1 MSQNNNSSQ
10 TQQSTDG
17 DGPYLSEIIV
27 DFLEYL
33 EIEQNRS
40 QHTIRNYH
48 LYLNRLVEFWGD
60 EPIIKLKAEV
70 IRKYRLW
77 LNRLKGKDGE
87 TLGVATINYHL
98 IALRHLLK
106 YCAKVDIEALPPAKI
121 ELANSVRKEVTFLNQ
136 EELERLFAQPDISEV
151 GGLRD
156 KAILELLYSTGL
168 RVSELTKLN
177 KEHVNL
183 RLQEFT
189 VRGKRQKDR
198 PVFIT
203 ESAKE
208 ILEEYLAKR
217 TDNSA
222 PLFIRL
228 AGTKRIDTSG
238 DLLRLTPRSIQRI
251 IQKYALAA
259 GVTKHVSPH
268 TLRHS
273 FATNLLMNG
282 ADLRSVQ
289 SLLGHSNIA
298 TTQVYTHIT
307 DPHLKAVH
315 QKFHSGNQS
324 KELTETHT
332 SSDNPESHLPP
343 TDES

>member
-1 MSQNNNSSQ
+1 MSQNKSEI
-10 TQQSTDG
+10 
-17 DGPYLSEIIV
+17 YLSELIV

-33 EIEQNRS
+33 EIEQNRA

-60 EPIIKLKAEV
+60 EPISKLNAETV
-70 IRKYRLW
+70 RKYRLW
-77 LNRLKGKDGE
+77 LNRLKGRDGE
-87 TLGVATINYHL
+87 DLGVATRNYHL
-98 IALRHLLK
+98 IALRHMLK
-106 YCAKVDIEALPPAKI
+106 YCAKVDIEALAPEKI
-121 ELANSVRKEVTFLNQ
+121 ELAHSTRKEVTFLNQ
-136 EELERLFAQPDISEV
+136 DELNRLFDQPKTSDLA
-151 GGLRD
+151 GLRD
-156 KAILELLYSTGL
+156 LAILELLYSTGL

-177 KEHVNL
+177 KEHLNL
-183 RLQEFT
+183 ELGEFT

-203 ESAKE
+203 DSARN
-208 ILEEYLAKR
+208 ILEQYLAKR
-217 TDNSA
+217 TDNSP
-222 PLFIRL
+222 PLFIRVGGSKK
-228 AGTKRIDTSG
+228 ADTSG

-251 IQKYALAA
+251 IQKYALLA
-259 GVTKHVSPH
+259 GITKHVSPH

-307 DPHLKAVH
+307 DPHLKSVH
-315 QKFHSGNQS
+315 QKYHSGNQ
-324 KELTETHT
+324 KTKQQT
-332 SSDNPESHLPP
+332 
-343 TDES
+343 

>member
-1 MSQNNNSSQ
+1 MSQNNNS
-10 TQQSTDG
+10 
-17 DGPYLSEIIV
+17 PYLSELIV

-60 EPIIKLKAEV
+60 EPINKLTADTV
-70 IRKYRLW
+70 RKYRLW
-77 LNRLKGKDGE
+77 LNRLE
-87 TLGVATINYHL
+87 TPEGGNLSVATRNYHL

-106 YCAKVDIEALPPAKI
+106 YCAKVDIEAIAPAKI
-121 ELANSVRKEVTFLNQ
+121 ELASATRKEVTFLTQ
-136 EELERLFAQPDISEV
+136 EELSRLFSQPDRSEL

-156 KAILELLYSTGL
+156 LAILELLYSTGL

-183 RLQEFT
+183 KLGEFT

-203 ESAKE
+203 DEAKRT
-208 ILEEYLAKR
+208 LEEYLEKR
-217 TDNSA
+217 VDNSP

-228 AGTKRIDTSG
+228 GGSKRVDTSG
-238 DLLRLTPRSIQRI
+238 DLMRLTPRSIQRI

-259 GVTKHVSPH
+259 GITKHVSPH

-307 DPHLKAVH
+307 DPHLKSVH
-315 QKFHSGNQS
+315 KKFHSGNQP
-324 KELTETHT
+324 KK
-332 SSDNPESHLPP
+332 
-343 TDES
+343 DEDL

>member
-1 MSQNNNSSQ
+1 MSQNKTGSS
-10 TQQSTDG
+10 
-17 DGPYLSEIIV
+17 PYLSELIV

-60 EPIIKLKAEV
+60 EPINTLTADTV
-70 IRKYRLW
+70 RKYRLW
-77 LNRLKGKDGE
+77 LNRLEGKDGE
-87 TLGVATINYHL
+87 NLGVATRNYHL
-98 IALRHLLK
+98 IALRHMLK
-106 YCAKVDIEALPPAKI
+106 YCAKVDIEAIPPAKI
-121 ELANSVRKEVTFLNQ
+121 ELASSVRKEVTFLNQ
-136 EELERLFAQPDISEV
+136 EELKRLFEQPDTNEL

-156 KAILELLYSTGL
+156 LAILELLYSTGL
-168 RVSELTKLN
+168 RVSELTRLN
-177 KEHVNL
+177 TDHVNL
-183 RLQEFT
+183 ELGEFT

-203 ESAKE
+203 DEAKKT
-208 ILEEYLAKR
+208 IQAYLEKR
-217 TDNSA
+217 TDNNP

-228 AGTKRIDTSG
+228 GGTKKVDTSG

-259 GVTKHVSPH
+259 GITKHVSPH

-307 DPHLKAVH
+307 DPHLKSVH
-315 QKFHSGNQS
+315 KKFHSGNQHA
-324 KELTETHT
+324 EIENQEPLEPH
-332 SSDNPESHLPP
+332 DPESKPA
-343 TDES
+343 SNN

>member
-1 MSQNNNSSQ
+1 MSQNNKSAHKS
-10 TQQSTDG
+10 
-17 DGPYLSEIIV
+17 PYLSELIV

-60 EPIIKLKAEV
+60 EPIDKLTADT
-70 IRKYRLW
+70 IRKWRLW
-77 LNRLKGKDGE
+77 LNRLETSDGSN
-87 TLGVATINYHL
+87 LSVATRNYHL
-98 IALRHLLK
+98 VALRHMLK
-106 YCAKVDIEALPPAKI
+106 YCAKVDIEALAPEKI
-121 ELANSVRKEVTFLNQ
+121 ELASSVRKEVTFLNQ

-156 KAILELLYSTGL
+156 RAILELLYSTGL

-183 RLQEFT
+183 KLGEFT

-203 ESAKE
+203 DSAKQ
-208 ILEEYLAKR
+208 ILSDYLEKR
-217 TDNSA
+217 TDNSP

-251 IQKYALAA
+251 IQKYALSA
-259 GVTKHVSPH
+259 GITKHVSPH

-273 FATNLLMNG
+273 FATGLLMNG

-307 DPHLKAVH
+307 DPHLKSVH
-315 QKFHSGNQS
+315 KKFHSGNKNS
-324 KELTETHT
+324 KKEETPEEPSLPK
-332 SSDNPESHLPP
+332 SSPEDGASQ
-343 TDES
+343 

>member
-1 MSQNNNSSQ
+1 MSQNKTSS
-10 TQQSTDG
+10 
-17 DGPYLSEIIV
+17 PYLSELIV

-60 EPIIKLKAEV
+60 EPINKLTADTV
-70 IRKYRLW
+70 RKYRLW
-77 LNRLKGKDGE
+77 LNRIETPDGS
-87 TLGVATINYHL
+87 TLGVATRNYHL
-98 IALRHLLK
+98 IALRHMLK
-106 YCAKVDIEALPPAKI
+106 YCAKVDIEAIPPAKI
-121 ELANSVRKEVTFLNQ
+121 ELASSVRKEVTFLNQ
-136 EELERLFAQPDISEV
+136 EELSRLFEQPDRSEL

-156 KAILELLYSTGL
+156 LAILELLYSTGL

-177 KEHVNL
+177 KDHVNL
-183 RLQEFT
+183 NLGEFT
-189 VRGKRQKDR
+189 IRGKRQKDR

-203 ESAKE
+203 ESAKQT
-208 ILEEYLAKR
+208 LEEYLEKR
-217 TDNSA
+217 TDNSS

-228 AGTKRIDTSG
+228 GGAKKVDTSG
-238 DLLRLTPRSIQRI
+238 DLMRLTPRSIQRI
-251 IQKYALAA
+251 IQKYALSA
-259 GVTKHVSPH
+259 GITKHVSPH

-307 DPHLKAVH
+307 DPHLKSVH
-315 QKFHSGNQS
+315 KKFHSGNQS
-324 KELTETHT
+324 LKKEDDKEDYPSPL
-332 SSDNPESHLPP
+332 SSDLE
-343 TDES
+343 

>member
-1 MSQNNNSSQ
+1 MSQNKKPNS
-10 TQQSTDG
+10 
-17 DGPYLSEIIV
+17 PYLSELII

-33 EIEQNRS
+33 EIEQNRA

-60 EPIIKLKAEV
+60 EPINKLTADS
-70 IRKYRLW
+70 IRKWRLW
-77 LNRLKGKDGE
+77 LNRIQTAGGE
-87 TLGVATINYHL
+87 NLSVATRNYHL

-106 YCAKVDIEALPPAKI
+106 YCAKLDIEALAPEKI
-121 ELANSVRKEVTFLNQ
+121 ELAHSVRKEVTFLNA
-136 EELERLFAQPDISEV
+136 EELQRLFTQPDLSTL

-156 KAILELLYSTGL
+156 LAILQLLYSTGL

-177 KEHVNL
+177 IEHLNL
-183 RLQEFT
+183 KLGEFT

-198 PVFIT
+198 PVFVT
-203 ESAKE
+203 NSAKD
-208 ILEEYLAKR
+208 ILEQYLQKR
-217 TDNSA
+217 EDNSS
-222 PLFIRL
+222 PLFIRIGGSKKL
-228 AGTKRIDTSG
+228 DTTG
-238 DLLRLTPRSIQRI
+238 DHLRLTPRSIQRI
-251 IQKYALAA
+251 IQKYALLA
-259 GVTKHVSPH
+259 GITKKVSPH

-307 DPHLKAVH
+307 DPHLKSVH
-315 QKFHSGNQS
+315 KKFHS
-324 KELTETHT
+324 
-332 SSDNPESHLPP
+332 DNTPGK
-343 TDES
+343 D

>member
-1 MSQNNNSSQ
+1 MSQNK
-10 TQQSTDG
+10 
-17 DGPYLSEIIV
+17 PEVYLSELIV

-40 QHTIRNYH
+40 PHTIRNYH

-60 EPIIKLKAEV
+60 EPISKLNAET

-87 TLGVATINYHL
+87 TLGVATRNYHL
-98 IALRHLLK
+98 IALRHMLK
-106 YCAKVDIEALPPAKI
+106 YCTKVDIEALAPAKI
-121 ELANSVRKEVTFLNQ
+121 ELASSTRKEVTFLNQ
-136 EELERLFAQPDISEV
+136 EELTRLFQQPDTSTLA
-151 GGLRD
+151 GLRD
-156 KAILELLYSTGL
+156 LAILELLYSTGL

-177 KEHVNL
+177 KENL
-183 RLQEFT
+183 NLELGEFT
-189 VRGKRQKDR
+189 IRGKRQKDR

-203 ESAKE
+203 QSAKE
-208 ILEEYLAKR
+208 ILEQYLQKR
-217 TDNSA
+217 ADNSP

-228 AGTKRIDTSG
+228 AGTKKVDTSG
-238 DLLRLTPRSIQRI
+238 DLLRLTPRSVQRI
-251 IQKYALAA
+251 IQKYALLA
-259 GVTKHVSPH
+259 GITKHVSPH

-315 QKFHSGNQS
+315 KKYHSGNQKPQ
-324 KELTETHT
+324 KE
-332 SSDNPESHLPP
+332 SPP
-343 TDES
+343 DPQI

>member
-1 MSQNNNSSQ
+1 MSQNNSS
-10 TQQSTDG
+10 
-17 DGPYLSEIIV
+17 PYLSELIV

-60 EPIIKLKAEV
+60 EPINKLTADT

-77 LNRLKGKDGE
+77 LNRIETPDGS
-87 TLGVATINYHL
+87 TLSVSTRNYHL

-106 YCAKVDIEALPPAKI
+106 YCAKIDIEAIAPAKI
-121 ELANSVRKEVTFLNQ
+121 ELASAVRKEVTFLNQ
-136 EELERLFAQPDISEV
+136 EELKRLFEQPDISEL

-156 KAILELLYSTGL
+156 LAVLELLYSTGL

-177 KEHVNL
+177 KDHVNL
-183 RLQEFT
+183 KLGEFT
-189 VRGKRQKDR
+189 IRGKRQKDR

-203 ESAKE
+203 DSAKQ
-208 ILEEYLAKR
+208 ILEKYLEKR
-217 TDNSA
+217 TDNSP

-228 AGTKRIDTSG
+228 GGTKRVDTSG
-238 DLLRLTPRSIQRI
+238 DLMRLTPRSIQRI
-251 IQKYALAA
+251 IQKYAVAA
-259 GVTKHVSPH
+259 GITKHVSPH

-307 DPHLKAVH
+307 DPHLKSVH
-315 QKFHSGNQS
+315 KKFHSGNQ
-324 KELTETHT
+324 KKD
-332 SSDNPESHLPP
+332 SDS
-343 TDES
+343 D

>member
-1 MSQNNNSSQ
+1 MSQNNSQ
-10 TQQSTDG
+10 I
-17 DGPYLSEIIV
+17 YLSQLII

-60 EPIIKLKAEV
+60 EPISKLKPEV

-87 TLGVATINYHL
+87 NLSVATINYHL
-98 IALRHLLK
+98 IALRHMLK
-106 YCAKVDIEALPPAKI
+106 YCAKVDIEALPPEKI
-121 ELANSVRKEVTFLNQ
+121 ELASATRKEVTFLNQ
-136 EELERLFAQPDISEV
+136 EELARLFAQPKTTELA
-151 GGLRD
+151 GLRD
-156 KAILELLYSTGL
+156 LAILELLYSTGL

-183 RLQEFT
+183 ELGEFT
-189 VRGKRQKDR
+189 IRGKRQKDR

-203 ESAKE
+203 DSAKQ
-208 ILEEYLAKR
+208 ILKGYLQKR
-217 TDNSA
+217 TDDSP

-228 AGTKRIDTSG
+228 GGTKKADTSG
-238 DLLRLTPRSIQRI
+238 DYLRLTPRSIQRI
-251 IQKYALAA
+251 IQKYALLA
-259 GVTKHVSPH
+259 GITKHVSPH

-315 QKFHSGNQS
+315 QKFHSGNQ
-324 KELTETHT
+324 KPQKQL
-332 SSDNPESHLPP
+332 
-343 TDES
+343 